1 MATKA
6 KPENS
11 TLGAILQ
18 RLDRIEDK
26 LFGNGESILER
37 VTRLEQKIEEYHHN
51 REVALRQVA
60 ISIQTNIEGLLKE
73 QVKRQKE
80 ENALIMRQI
89 EEQRRQTLK
98 QTIGTWV
105 AIVGI
110 IIGSIVSFV
119 TLAMRSPE
127 EDKQR

>member
-11 TLGAILQ
+11 TLSAILQ

-26 LFGNGESILER
+26 LFGNGESLLER
-37 VTRLEQKIEEYHHN
+37 VTRLEQKLEEYNRN
-51 REVALRQVA
+51 REVSFQQVA

-80 ENALIMRQI
+80 ENNLIMKQL
-89 EEQRRQTLK
+89 EEQKRQTLK

-105 AIVGI
+105 AILGI
-110 IIGSIVSFV
+110 VASLIAGFV
-119 TLAMRSPE
+119 TLSARLS
-127 EDKQR
+127 